1 MRLCKRIRGEGVYGG
16 GLRKVHSK
24 ERTWRSRRDVRLS
37 AKEPI
42 EMTVKA

>member
-1 MRLCKRIRGEGVYGG
+1 MRLCKRTRGEGVYGG
-16 GLRKVHSK
+16 GLGKMRK
-24 ERTWRSRRDVRLS
+24 ERIWRTRRDVRLS